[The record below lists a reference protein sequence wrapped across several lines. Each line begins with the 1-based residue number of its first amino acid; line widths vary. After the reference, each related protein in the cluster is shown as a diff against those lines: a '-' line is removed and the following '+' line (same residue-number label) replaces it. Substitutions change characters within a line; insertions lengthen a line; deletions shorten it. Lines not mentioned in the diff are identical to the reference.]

1 MAIQHFLIFAY
12 VFTAST
18 CAATIEPIRR
28 SGQTLAYSPSETTDF
43 STTHISTDTSFIYL
57 RKEVT
62 VLYQDSEC
70 RHMATDFV
78 YRKNFCLG
86 ARDPESYLQVARSRY
101 NCLNLCGEAP
111 KFGSETPECGCDAI
125 CGLFGDCCKDMA
137 EICPELYS
145 IGQAEY
151 STLPKNMRRECGCD
165 AICGLFG
172 DCCKDMAE
180 ICPELYSIGQAEYS
194 TLPKN
199 MRRECV
205 SYSMF
210 YKQYKEKFS
219 FSVKYVPFTPSIVN
233 KNKVLPFKPRNL
245 AEFTNSLSKYSVVD
259 INTKLDFNNFAT
271 FKAYKSTDVS
281 AYFIPKVAGLT
292 CSPVNSSGTAQY
304 PSALQ
309 TLPLCRV
316 VKVEDVVTPYHRP
329 CENHQILNCR
339 CEDGNFLKDHV
350 HNVCLGENNYQRGLY
365 RFPLWDMQAKFA
377 NDLPP
382 QNKKC
387 IRRGVSAYGIVRP

>member
-1 MAIQHFLIFAY
+1 MIISTSLTHNSLAYYRLFFNFVKVTVEPNKMAIQHFLIFAY

-78 YRKNFCLG
+78 YRKNLCLG

-101 NCLNLCGEAP
+101 SCLNLCGEAS

-145 IGQAEY
+145 IGQTAH
-151 STLPKNMRRECGCD
+151 STLPQSIYREC
-165 AICGLFG
+165 I
-172 DCCKDMAE
+172 
-180 ICPELYSIGQAEYS
+180 
-194 TLPKN
+194 
-199 MRRECV
+199 

-233 KNKVLPFKPRNL
+233 KNKVLRFKPRNL
-245 AEFTNSLSKYSVVD
+245 AEFTNSLSRYRVVD
-259 INTKLDFNNFAT
+259 INTKLVFNNFAT

-304 PSALQ
+304 LSALQ

-316 VKVEDVVTPYHRP
+316 VKVEDAVTPYHRP

-350 HNVCLGENNYQRGLY
+350 HNVCLGENNYQRTSIASHCGTG
-365 RFPLWDMQAKFA
+365 RQ
-377 NDLPP
+377 NLPMIYLRKTRNVFVEEF
-382 QNKKC
+382 Q
-387 IRRGVSAYGIVRP
+387 RMG

>member
-1 MAIQHFLIFAY
+1 MIISTSLTHNSLAYYRLFFIFVKVTIEPNKMAIQHFLIFAY

-111 KFGSETPECGCDAI
+111 KFGSETP
-125 CGLFGDCCKDMA
+125 
-137 EICPELYS
+137 
-145 IGQAEY
+145 
-151 STLPKNMRRECGCD
+151 ECGCD